1 MSVLNDDSIQ
11 AAVATAPSLAS
22 GVDSTDTGKR
32 SSKIQPASLD
42 LTIGQI
48 YVPGRMADKLGGI
61 NNPYR
66 KSLALEQGHTA
77 FVVTKEE
84 LDIPNDVAAIGFPP
98 SSVSRDGLLMTNP
111 GHVDPGYKG
120 HMSFTVI
127 NMGRK
132 PYELQVG
139 ARIVTLIFMS
149 MNRSASV
156 PFGRLHPIPVTPPP
170 PVDEEVLERL
180 SADFMDIEERAKTI
194 ANQSVLTAQ
203 WTPPLISAALAALAT
218 FIISIYEPWTASIDD
233 ATNRIIK
240 LESRLD
246 SLGGK
251 FTLGGVEKRLKTI
264 EQKLDIKAQD

>member
-84 LDIPNDVAAIGFPP
+84 LDIPDDVAAIGFPP

-156 PFGRLHPIPVTPPP
+156 PFDQLHPIPATPPP
-170 PVDEEVLERL
+170 PVDEEVLEKL
-180 SADFMDIEERAKTI
+180 SADFMDIDQRARQWARDAIRNAGFVSAGIAATATI
-194 ANQSVLTAQ
+194 IVTLITAFWSPWSDPIQGVQQRVSRIEGQLGSVGDKVA
-203 WTPPLISAALAALAT
+203 
-218 FIISIYEPWTASIDD
+218 
-233 ATNRIIK
+233 
-240 LESRLD
+240 LESM
-246 SLGGK
+246 
-251 FTLGGVEKRLKTI
+251 EKRLAKI
-264 EQKLDIKAQD
+264 EEELKIRDQN

>member
-32 SSKIQPASLD
+32 NSKIQPASLD
-42 LTIGQI
+42 LTIGEI
-48 YVPGRMADKLGGI
+48 YVPGRKAHELGGI

-127 NMGRK
+127 NMARK

-156 PFGRLHPIPVTPPP
+156 PFDQLHPIPVTPPP
-170 PVDEEVLERL
+170 PVDEEVLEKL
-180 SADFMDIEERAKTI
+180 SADFMDIDERARQKARDAIRNAGLVSAGIVAAATI
-194 ANQSVLTAQ
+194 IVTLITAF
-203 WTPPLISAALAALAT
+203 WS
-218 FIISIYEPWTASIDD
+218 PWSGPIQ
-233 ATNRIIK
+233 NVKERV
-240 LESRLD
+240 SRVEGRLG

-251 FTLGGVEKRLKTI
+251 ITLDSVEKRLGDI
-264 EQKLDIKAQD
+264 EKKLGIPSQE